1 MVQGKR
7 TVWVALNKS
16 LLVCPDEDFLLVR
29 TRDVATALFS
39 LFACFFFFGS
49 FFLLSLG
56 TSHAMVTMAINVIE
70 DFDGHCISFGG
81 TL

>member
-39 LFACFFFFGS
+39 LFACFFFFWL
-49 FFLLSLG
+49 FLPSLPWHQ
-56 TSHAMVTMAINVIE
+56 SC
-70 DFDGHCISFGG
+70 DGHYGYKCH
-81 TL
+81 

>member
-16 LLVCPDEDFLLVR
+16 LLVSPDEDFLLVR

-39 LFACFFFFGS
+39 FFACFFFLL
-49 FFLLSLG
+49 FLPSLPRHQ
-56 TSHAMVTMAINVIE
+56 SC
-70 DFDGHCISFGG
+70 DGHYGYKCH
-81 TL
+81 